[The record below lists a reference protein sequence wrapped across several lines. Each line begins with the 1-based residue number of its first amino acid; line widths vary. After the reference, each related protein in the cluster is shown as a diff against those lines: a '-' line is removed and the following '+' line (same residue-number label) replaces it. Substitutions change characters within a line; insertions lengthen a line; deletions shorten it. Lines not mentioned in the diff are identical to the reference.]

1 MISRR
6 SVIAGLG
13 GLLATAGLPV
23 GLRTSC
29 AQTLAMAEL
38 RGGFDASEAG
48 ILPGTEDDQS
58 RKLQDLIDRAAA
70 VGQPV
75 FLPAG
80 TYEVAN
86 LELRDGSRLTGV
98 PGLTRLVYRGDGH
111 LIAAQD
117 IRRVSLSGITFDG
130 ANRWLAD
137 YTEGLLAFR
146 SVDEV
151 LIDACEIVGS
161 RKCGIYLAR
170 SGGRVEG
177 SRISGAAKAGIWAIE
192 GRAFTIR
199 DNEVFDCGNGG
210 ILVHRWT
217 KGEDGTVIS
226 GNRVARIAASNGGTG
241 QYGNGINV
249 FRADNVLVSGNHVSD
264 CAFSAIRANSAS
276 NITISGNQAFR
287 SGETAIYAEFEFEG
301 ALIEGNVIDAAAIG
315 ISVANFDHGGR
326 LSTVSGNIVRGI
338 VDKGPYKPTVSGF
351 GFGISV
357 EADTLVTGNL
367 VDGAETAALA
377 IGWGPY
383 LRNVI
388 VSDNILRGSPEG
400 MRISVVEGAGETV
413 IRNNIIDGASNG
425 AVVGYRW
432 DDRVGGPIAD
442 GETGFAHLTLSG
454 NRAGGGGP

>member
-1 MISRR
+1 MPSRR
-6 SVIAGLG
+6 SVMLGLG
-13 GLLATAGLPV
+13 GLLATAGLPA
-23 GLRTSC
+23 GPRMAG
-29 AQTLAMAEL
+29 AQTLALAEL
-38 RGGFDASEAG
+38 RGGFDAAEAG
-48 ILPGTEDDQS
+48 ILPGTDDDQS
-58 RKLQDLIDRAAA
+58 RKLQALIDRAAA

-98 PGLTRLVYRGDGH
+98 PGLTRLIYRGDGH
-111 LIAAQD
+111 LIAGQD
-117 IRRVSLSGITFDG
+117 ISRVSLSGITFDG

-151 LIDACEIVGS
+151 VIDGCEIVGS

-170 SGGRVEG
+170 SGGRIDGTRV
-177 SRISGAAKAGIWAIE
+177 SGAAEAGVWAIE
-192 GRAFTIR
+192 NRAFSVR
-199 DNEVFDCGNGG
+199 NNHVSDCGNGG

-217 KGEDGTVIS
+217 KGEDGTVIT
-226 GNRVARIAASNGGTG
+226 GNRVARIGATNGGTG

-249 FRADNVLVSGNHVSD
+249 FRADNVLVSQNHVSD

-287 SGETAIYAEFEFEG
+287 SGETAVYAEFEFEA
-301 ALIEGNVIDAAAIG
+301 ALIADNLIDGAAIG
-315 ISVANFDHGGR
+315 ISVANFDQGGR
-326 LSTVSGNIVRGI
+326 LSTVSNNIVRGI
-338 VDKGPYKPTVSGF
+338 VNKGPYEPIVSGF

-357 EADTLVTGNL
+357 EADTLVSGNL
-367 VDGAETAALA
+367 VEGAQTAAIAL
-377 IGWGPY
+377 GWGPY

-400 MRISVVEGAGETV
+400 MRISVVEGAGHAVVRDNLIEGAS
-413 IRNNIIDGASNG
+413 DGAIL
-425 AVVGYRW
+425 GYRW
-432 DDRVGGPIAD
+432 NDRVTEPLAD
-442 GETGFAHLTLSG
+442 ESSSFGHLSLSG
-454 NRAGGGGP
+454 NIRVAS

>member
-23 GLRTSC
+23 GLRTAR

-38 RGGFDASEAG
+38 RGGFDAAEAG
-48 ILPGTEDDQS
+48 VLPGTEDDQS

-117 IRRVSLSGITFDG
+117 IRRLSLSGITFDG

-170 SGGRVEG
+170 SGGHVEG
-177 SRISGAAKAGIWAIE
+177 SRISGAADAGIWAIE

-199 DNEVFDCGNGG
+199 NNEVFDCGNGG
-210 ILVHRWT
+210 LLVHRWT

-226 GNRVARIAASNGGTG
+226 GNRVARIAATNGGTG
-241 QYGNGINV
+241 QYGNGINI

-301 ALIEGNVIDAAAIG
+301 ALIEGNVIDGAAIG

-338 VDKGPYKPTVSGF
+338 VDKGPYEPTVSGF

-357 EADTLVTGNL
+357 EADTLVSGNL

-400 MRISVVEGAGETV
+400 MRVSVVEGAGATV
-413 IRNNIIDGASNG
+413 IRNNIVDGASEG

-432 DDRVGGPIAD
+432 NDRVAGPISD
-442 GETGFAHLTLSG
+442 GETGFVHLTLSG
-454 NRAGGGGP
+454 NGASGGGP

>member
-1 MISRR
+1 MPSRR
-6 SVIAGLG
+6 SVMIGLG
-13 GLLATAGLPV
+13 GLFVTAGLPG
-23 GLRTSC
+23 GLRLAS

-38 RGGFDASEAG
+38 RGGFDAAEAG

-58 RKLQDLIDRAAA
+58 AKLQALIDRAAA
-70 VGQPV
+70 MGQPV

-86 LELRDGSRLTGV
+86 LELRDGSRIVGV

-111 LIAAQD
+111 LMAAQD
-117 IRRVSLSGITFDG
+117 IRRLSLSGLTFDG

-137 YTEGLLAFR
+137 YTEGLLSFR
-146 SVDEV
+146 SVDDVTIE
-151 LIDACEIVGS
+151 ACEITGS

-170 SGGRVEG
+170 CGGRIDTT
-177 SRISGAAKAGIWAIE
+177 RISGAADAGIWAIE
-192 GRAFTIR
+192 GKAFSIR
-199 DNEVFDCGNGG
+199 NNQIFDCGNGG

-217 KGEDGTVIS
+217 KGEDGSVIA
-226 GNRVARIAASNGGTG
+226 GNRVARIGATNGGTG

-249 FRADNVLVSGNHVSD
+249 FRADNVLVSQNHVSD

-301 ALIEGNVIDAAAIG
+301 ALITGNIIDGAAIG

-326 LSTVSGNIVRGI
+326 LSTVSNNIIRRI
-338 VDKGPYKPTVSGF
+338 VNKGPYVPTISSF

-357 EADTLVTGNL
+357 EADTLVSGNL
-367 VDGAETAALA
+367 VEGAETAALA

-388 VSDNILRGSPEG
+388 VSDNILRDSPEG
-400 MRISVVEGAGETV
+400 IRVSVVEGAGQTV
-413 IRNNIIDGASNG
+413 IRGNIVEGADKG
-425 AVVGYRW
+425 AILGYRW
-432 DDRVGGPIAD
+432 KERVGDELSD
-442 GETGFAHLTLSG
+442 GETDYGHLSIADNARIT
-454 NRAGGGGP
+454 R

>member
-1 MISRR
+1 MPSRR

-13 GLLATAGLPV
+13 GLLASASLPAGIRAPL
-23 GLRTSC
+23 

-38 RGGFDASEAG
+38 RGGFDAAEAG

-58 RKLQDLIDRAAA
+58 RKLQALIDRAAA

-86 LELRDGSRLTGV
+86 LELRDGSRLSGV
-98 PGLTRLVYRGDGH
+98 PGLTRLVYRGNGH

-151 LIDACEIVGS
+151 LIEACEVVGS

-170 SGGRVEG
+170 SGGRIEA
-177 SRISGAAKAGIWAIE
+177 SRISGAAEAGVWAIE

-199 DNEVFDCGNGG
+199 NNQVFDCGNGG

-217 KGEDGTVIS
+217 KGEDASLIT
-226 GNRVARIAASNGGTG
+226 GNRVARIGATNGGTG

-301 ALIEGNVIDAAAIG
+301 ALIEGNVIDGAAIG

-338 VDKGPYKPTVSGF
+338 VNRGPYQPTVSGF

-388 VSDNILRGSPEG
+388 VSDNILRGSPQG
-400 MRISVVEGAGETV
+400 MRVSVVEGSGETL
-413 IRNNIIDGASNG
+413 IRNNIVEGASDGAIL
-425 AVVGYRW
+425 GYRW
-432 DDRVGGPIAD
+432 NDRVGKPMVD
-442 GETGFAHLTLSG
+442 GDTSVPHVTLAG
-454 NRAGGGGP
+454 NRLAGG

>member
-1 MISRR
+1 MPSRR
-6 SVIAGLG
+6 SVIIGLG
-13 GLLATAGLPV
+13 GLLAGAAWPGGPRMAG
-23 GLRTSC
+23 

-58 RKLQDLIDRAAA
+58 RKLQELIDRAAA

-80 TYEVAN
+80 SYEVAN

-117 IRRVSLSGITFDG
+117 VARVSLSGLTFDG

-146 SVDEV
+146 SVGEV
-151 LIDACEIVGS
+151 VIEGCEVVGS

-177 SRISGAAKAGIWAIE
+177 TRVTGAAEAGLWAIE
-192 GRAFTIR
+192 GKAFTIR
-199 DNEVFDCGNGG
+199 NNQVFDCGNGG

-217 KGEDGTVIS
+217 KGEDGSVIT
-226 GNRVARIAASNGGTG
+226 GNRVARIGASNGGTG
-241 QYGNGINV
+241 QYGNGINI
-249 FRADNVLVSGNHVSD
+249 FRADTVLVSGNHVSD

-276 NITISGNQAFR
+276 NITISGNQCFR
-287 SGETAIYAEFEFEG
+287 SGETALYAEFEFEG
-301 ALIEGNVIDAAAIG
+301 ALIEGNLIDGAAIG
-315 ISVANFDHGGR
+315 ISVANFDRGGR
-326 LSTVSGNIVRGI
+326 LSIVSDNIVRRI
-338 VDKGPYKPTVSGF
+338 INKGPYEPQVSGF

-357 EADTLVTGNL
+357 EADTLVRGNL
-367 VDGAETAALA
+367 VEGAETAALA

-388 VSDNILRGSPEG
+388 VSDNILRGTPEG
-400 MRISVVEGAGETV
+400 MRVSVVDGVGETL
-413 IRNNIIDGASNG
+413 IRDNIIESPKGGAIL
-425 AVVGYRW
+425 GYRW
-432 DDRVGGPIAD
+432 NERVGGDMID
-442 GETGFAHLTLSG
+442 GESGIDHLTLSG
-454 NRAGGGGP
+454 NRHVVS

>member
-1 MISRR
+1 MPSRR
-6 SVIAGLG
+6 QVMIGLG
-13 GLLATAGLPV
+13 GLLATAGLPGRRPV
-23 GLRTSC
+23 AQ

-38 RGGFDASEAG
+38 RGGFDAAEAG

-58 RKLQDLIDRAAA
+58 RRLQDLIDRAAA

-86 LELRDGSRLTGV
+86 LELRDGTRLTGV

-137 YTEGLLAFR
+137 YTEGLLSFR

-151 LIDACEIVGS
+151 VIDGCEVVGS
-161 RKCGIYLAR
+161 RKFGIYVAR
-170 SGGRVEG
+170 SGGRIEG
-177 SRISGAAKAGIWAIE
+177 SRLSGAAEAGIWAIE

-199 DNEVFDCGNGG
+199 DNEVLDCGNGG

-226 GNRVARIAASNGGTG
+226 GNRVARIGATNGGTG

-301 ALIEGNVIDAAAIG
+301 ALISGNIVDGAAIG

-326 LSTVSGNIVRGI
+326 LSTVSDNVVRGI
-338 VDKGPYKPTVSGF
+338 VSKGPYEPTVSGF

-367 VDGAETAALA
+367 VEGAETAALA

-400 MRISVVEGAGETV
+400 MRVSVVEGSGQTLISGNV
-413 IRNNIIDGASNG
+413 VDGAQQG

-432 DDRVGGPIAD
+432 NDRVGGALSD
-442 GETGFAHLTLSG
+442 GDTTHAHLTLRG
-454 NRAGGGGP
+454 NVVAGG

>member
-1 MISRR
+1 MPSRR
-6 SVIAGLG
+6 VVMIGLG
-13 GLLATAGLPV
+13 GLLATAALPR
-23 GLRTSC
+23 GARLAS

-48 ILPGTEDDQS
+48 ILPGTADDQS

-111 LIAAQD
+111 LIAAQE
-117 IRRVSLSGITFDG
+117 IGRVSLAGITFDG

-137 YTEGLLAFR
+137 YTEGLLSFR
-146 SVDEV
+146 NVGEV
-151 LIDACEIVGS
+151 TIEDCEIVGS

-170 SGGRVEG
+170 SGGVIERT
-177 SRISGAAKAGIWAIE
+177 RITGAAEAGIWGIE
-192 GRAFTIR
+192 NTAFTIR
-199 DNEVFDCGNGG
+199 NNEVFDSGNGG

-217 KGEDGTVIS
+217 KGEDGTVIT
-226 GNRVARIAASNGGTG
+226 GNRVARIAATNGGTG

-249 FRADNVLVSGNHVSD
+249 FRADNVMVTDNHVSD
-264 CAFSAIRANSAS
+264 CAFSAIRGNSAS
-276 NITISGNQAFR
+276 NITISNNQAFR
-287 SGETAIYAEFEFEG
+287 SGETAVYAEFEFEG
-301 ALIEGNVIDAAAIG
+301 ALITGNIIDGAAIG
-315 ISVANFDHGGR
+315 ISVANFDNGGR
-326 LSTVSGNIVRGI
+326 LSTVSDNIIRRLVN
-338 VDKGPYKPTVSGF
+338 KGPYIPTISSF

-367 VDGAETAALA
+367 VEGAETAALA

-388 VSDNILRGSPEG
+388 VTENILRDSAQG
-400 MRISVVEGAGETV
+400 IQVSVVEGAGQTV
-413 IRNNIIDGASNG
+413 IRDNIVDGARDG
-425 AVVGYRW
+425 AIFGYRW
-432 DDRVGGPIAD
+432 KERVSEDLINGA
-442 GETGFAHLTLSG
+442 TSFSHLSISG
-454 NRAGGGGP
+454 NVSAGR

>member
-1 MISRR
+1 MPSRR
-6 SVIAGLG
+6 AVIVGLG
-13 GLLATAGLPV
+13 GLLATAGLP
-23 GLRTSC
+23 GGIRAPR

-38 RGGFDASEAG
+38 RGGFDAAEAG

-86 LELRDGSRLTGV
+86 LELRDSSRISGV
-98 PGLTRLVYRGDGH
+98 PGMTRLVYRGDGH

-117 IRRVSLSGITFDG
+117 ARGVSLSGITFDG

-146 SVDEV
+146 SVGDVTIE
-151 LIDACEIVGS
+151 DCAIVGS

-170 SGGRVEG
+170 SGGRIKDC
-177 SRISGAAKAGIWAIE
+177 RITGAAEAGIWAIE
-192 GRAFTIR
+192 GKAFTLR
-199 DNEVFDCGNGG
+199 DNEIFDCGNGG

-226 GNRVARIAASNGGTG
+226 GNRVARIAATNGGTG
-241 QYGNGINV
+241 QYGNGINI

-301 ALIEGNVIDAAAIG
+301 ALIEGNLIDAAAIG

-326 LSTVSGNIVRGI
+326 LSTVSNNIVRGI
-338 VDKGPYKPTVSGF
+338 VDKGPYVPTVSGF

-357 EADTLVTGNL
+357 EADTLVTGNQ

-388 VSDNILRGSPEG
+388 VSDNILRGSPQG
-400 MRISVVEGAGETV
+400 MRVSVVEGAGETV
-413 IRNNIIDGASNG
+413 IRNNIIDGATGG
-425 AVVGYRW
+425 AIVGYRW
-432 DDRVGGPIAD
+432 NDRMGDALDDGDTSMP
-442 GETGFAHLTLSG
+442 HLTLSG
-454 NRAGGGGP
+454 NRVAGG

>member
-1 MISRR
+1 MPSRR

-13 GLLATAGLPV
+13 GLLASASLPAGIRAPL
-23 GLRTSC
+23 

-38 RGGFDASEAG
+38 RGGFDAAEAG

-58 RKLQDLIDRAAA
+58 RKLQALIDRAAA

-86 LELRDGSRLTGV
+86 LELRDGSRLSGV
-98 PGLTRLVYRGDGH
+98 PGLTRLVYRGNGH

-151 LIDACEIVGS
+151 LIDACEVVGS

-170 SGGRVEG
+170 SGGRIEA
-177 SRISGAAKAGIWAIE
+177 SRISGAAEAGVWAIE

-199 DNEVFDCGNGG
+199 NNQVFDCGNGG

-217 KGEDGTVIS
+217 KGEDASLIT
-226 GNRVARIAASNGGTG
+226 GNRVARIGATNGGTG

-249 FRADNVLVSGNHVSD
+249 FRADNVLVTGNHVSD

-301 ALIEGNVIDAAAIG
+301 ALIEGNVIDGAAIG

-338 VDKGPYKPTVSGF
+338 VNRGPYQPTVSGF

-388 VSDNILRGSPEG
+388 VSDNILRGSPQG
-400 MRISVVEGAGETV
+400 MRVSVVEGSGETL
-413 IRNNIIDGASNG
+413 IRNNIVEGASDGAIL
-425 AVVGYRW
+425 GYRW
-432 DDRVGGPIAD
+432 NDRVGKPMVD
-442 GETGFAHLTLSG
+442 GDTSVPHVTLAG
-454 NRAGGGGP
+454 NRLAGG

>member
-1 MISRR
+1 MPSRR
-6 SVIAGLG
+6 QVMIGLG
-13 GLLATAGLPV
+13 GLLATAGLPGRRPV
-23 GLRTSC
+23 AQ

-38 RGGFDASEAG
+38 RGGFDAAEAG

-58 RKLQDLIDRAAA
+58 RRLQDLIDRAAA
-70 VGQPV
+70 AGQPV

-98 PGLTRLVYRGDGH
+98 PGLTRLVYRGDGY

-137 YTEGLLAFR
+137 YTEGLLSFR

-151 LIDACEIVGS
+151 VIDGCEVVGS
-161 RKCGIYLAR
+161 RKCGIYVAR
-170 SGGRVEG
+170 SGGRIEG
-177 SRISGAAKAGIWAIE
+177 SRLSGAAEAGIWAIE

-226 GNRVARIAASNGGTG
+226 GNRVARIGATNGGTG
-241 QYGNGINV
+241 QYGNGINI

-301 ALIEGNVIDAAAIG
+301 ALISGNIIDGAAIG

-326 LSTVSGNIVRGI
+326 LSTVSDNVVRGI
-338 VDKGPYKPTVSGF
+338 VNKGPYEPTVSGF
-351 GFGISV
+351 GFGISA

-367 VDGAETAALA
+367 VEGAETAALA

-400 MRISVVEGAGETV
+400 MRVSVVEGSGQTLISGNV
-413 IRNNIIDGASNG
+413 VDGAQQG

-432 DDRVGGPIAD
+432 NDRVGGALSD
-442 GETGFAHLTLSG
+442 GDTTHAHLTLRG
-454 NRAGGGGP
+454 NVIAGG

>member
-1 MISRR
+1 MPSRR
-6 SVIAGLG
+6 QVMIGLG
-13 GLLATAGLPV
+13 GLLATAGLPGRRPV
-23 GLRTSC
+23 AQ

-38 RGGFDASEAG
+38 RGGFDAAEAG

-58 RKLQDLIDRAAA
+58 RRLQDLIDRAAA

-86 LELRDGSRLTGV
+86 LELRDGTRLTGV

-137 YTEGLLAFR
+137 YTEGLLSFR

-151 LIDACEIVGS
+151 VIDGCEVVGS
-161 RKCGIYLAR
+161 RKCGIYVAR
-170 SGGRVEG
+170 SGGRIEG
-177 SRISGAAKAGIWAIE
+177 SRLSGAAEAGIWAIE

-199 DNEVFDCGNGG
+199 GNEVFDCGNGG

-226 GNRVARIAASNGGTG
+226 GNRVARIGATNGGTG

-276 NITISGNQAFR
+276 NITISGNQTFR

-301 ALIEGNVIDAAAIG
+301 ALITGNIVDGAAIG

-326 LSTVSGNIVRGI
+326 LSTVSDNVVRGI
-338 VDKGPYKPTVSGF
+338 VNRGPYEPTVSGF

-367 VDGAETAALA
+367 VEGAETAPLA

-400 MRISVVEGAGETV
+400 MRVSVVEGSGQTLISGNV
-413 IRNNIIDGASNG
+413 VDGAQQG

-432 DDRVGGPIAD
+432 NDRVGGALSD
-442 GETGFAHLTLSG
+442 GDTTHAHLTLRG
-454 NRAGGGGP
+454 NVIAGG

>member
-1 MISRR
+1 MPSRR
-6 SVIAGLG
+6 QVMIGLG
-13 GLLATAGLPV
+13 GLLATAGLPGRRPV
-23 GLRTSC
+23 AQ

-38 RGGFDASEAG
+38 RGGFDAAEAG

-58 RKLQDLIDRAAA
+58 RRLQDLIDRAAA

-86 LELRDGSRLTGV
+86 LELRDGTRLTGV

-137 YTEGLLAFR
+137 YTEGLLSFR

-151 LIDACEIVGS
+151 VIDGCEVVGS
-161 RKCGIYLAR
+161 RKCGIYVAR
-170 SGGRVEG
+170 SGGRIEG
-177 SRISGAAKAGIWAIE
+177 SRLSGAAEAGIWAIE

-226 GNRVARIAASNGGTG
+226 GNRVARIGATNGGTG
-241 QYGNGINV
+241 QYGNGINI
-249 FRADNVLVSGNHVSD
+249 FRADNVIVSGNHVSD

-301 ALIEGNVIDAAAIG
+301 ALITGNIIDGAAIG

-326 LSTVSGNIVRGI
+326 LSTVSDNVVRGI
-338 VDKGPYKPTVSGF
+338 VNKGPYEPTVSGF

-367 VDGAETAALA
+367 VEGAETAALA

-400 MRISVVEGAGETV
+400 MRVSVVEGSGQTLISGNV
-413 IRNNIIDGASNG
+413 VDGAQQG

-432 DDRVGGPIAD
+432 NDRVGGALAD
-442 GETGFAHLTLSG
+442 GDTTHAHLTLRG
-454 NRAGGGGP
+454 NVLAGG

>member
-23 GLRTSC
+23 GLRTAR

-38 RGGFDASEAG
+38 RGGFDAAEAG
-48 ILPGTEDDQS
+48 VLPGTEDDQS

-170 SGGRVEG
+170 SGGHVEG
-177 SRISGAAKAGIWAIE
+177 SRISGAADAGIWAIE

-199 DNEVFDCGNGG
+199 NNEVFDCGNGG

-226 GNRVARIAASNGGTG
+226 GNRVARIAATNGGTG
-241 QYGNGINV
+241 QYGNGINI

-301 ALIEGNVIDAAAIG
+301 ALIEGNVIDGAAIG

-338 VDKGPYKPTVSGF
+338 VDKGPYEPTVSGF

-357 EADTLVTGNL
+357 EADTLVSGNL

-400 MRISVVEGAGETV
+400 MRVSVVEGAGATV
-413 IRNNIIDGASNG
+413 IRNNIVDGASEG

-432 DDRVGGPIAD
+432 NDRVAGPISD
-442 GETGFAHLTLSG
+442 GETGFVHLTLSG
-454 NRAGGGGP
+454 NGASGGGP

>member
-1 MISRR
+1 MPSRR
-6 SVIAGLG
+6 SVMIGLG
-13 GLLATAGLPV
+13 GLFAMAGWP
-23 GLRTSC
+23 GARAS

-38 RGGFDASEAG
+38 RGGFDAAEAG

-86 LELRDGSRLTGV
+86 LELRDGSRIVGV

-117 IRRVSLSGITFDG
+117 IGRVSLSGITFDG

-146 SVDEV
+146 SVDEAIV
-151 LIDACEIVGS
+151 EDCEIVGS

-170 SGGRVEG
+170 SGGRIEG
-177 SRISGAAKAGIWAIE
+177 SRITGAADAGIWAIE
-192 GRAFTIR
+192 GKAFSIR
-199 DNEVFDCGNGG
+199 NNRVFDCGNGG

-217 KGEDGTVIS
+217 KGEDGTVIT
-226 GNRVARIAASNGGTG
+226 GNRVARIGATNGGTG
-241 QYGNGINV
+241 QFGNGINV
-249 FRADNVLVSGNHVSD
+249 FRADNVMVTDNHVSD

-276 NITISGNQAFR
+276 NITIGNNQAYR
-287 SGETAIYAEFEFEG
+287 SGETAVYAEFEFEA
-301 ALIEGNVIDAAAIG
+301 ALITNNLIDGAAIG

-326 LSTVSGNIVRGI
+326 LSTVSNNIIRRI
-338 VDKGPYKPTVSGF
+338 VNKGPYVPTISSF

-357 EADTLVTGNL
+357 EADTLVSGNL
-367 VDGAETAALA
+367 VEGAETAALA

-388 VSDNILRGSPEG
+388 VTDNILRDSVRG
-400 MRISVVEGAGETV
+400 MQVSVVEGAGRTV
-413 IRNNIIDGASNG
+413 IRDNILSGVSEGAIF
-425 AVVGYRW
+425 GYRW
-432 DDRVGGPIAD
+432 KERVTEELIDDASS
-442 GETGFAHLTLSG
+442 FAHLSISG
-454 NRAGGGGP
+454 NVSDGG